1 VLTGIL
7 KSMKARALVV
17 KMQFGRLSAWKSL
30 RFAEKRPGLAKARI
44 VAIVVVRNERIRLE
58 RLLSYHRRIGVE
70 HFWVV
75 DNESTDGTSEL
86 LSNMQ
91 DVTCYS
97 AVGSYK
103 KARFGVNWVNFIASY
118 SLRNRWVLIL
128 DADELLCILAWMS
141 GLLWIFATISY
152 PM

>member
-1 VLTGIL
+1 LEVIAFCGKTP
-7 KSMKARALVV
+7 RA
-17 KMQFGRLSAWKSL
+17 GEGENCSY
-30 RFAEKRPGLAKARI
+30 
-44 VAIVVVRNERIRLE
+44 VVVRNERIRLE

-70 HFWVV
+70 HFLVV

-91 DVTCYS
+91 DLTCYS